1 MALVYEALYALRDTH
16 PPLQARLLA
25 VCARAEAALGRRGP
39 AVALSERAVDLAQG
53 CSEARALLDAL
64 MAKRLSLHVPQDAAR
79 ARDVSSE
86 IVKRAGEMGARPL
99 IFAAYETR
107 IAALLTLGEIA
118 AADRDIAAA
127 SEIAAR
133 LRAPA
138 YDYAAAR
145 LRFGRALGGGEL
157 ERARPLLGE
166 MLRAGQEA
174 EDPDVASAQRIAEF
188 WLLHAEGRAEL
199 GRGTVE
205 ALCTQGGTLNPA
217 AHAFAAS
224 YWASLGERAHCAEHF
239 EQAAAQDFE
248 DLPIDDD
255 WPWNIA
261 TCAEVCAQLQDTR
274 RAGRLH
280 SLLSGYAS
288 INVTS
293 SLCGYRGS
301 AEHWLGALAL
311 VLGDPRAA
319 WGHFERAIEFNRRIG
334 ATTALVLTQ
343 HRYGTALQ
351 HGTPEERDH
360 GRALL
365 ESARKTAEGR
375 RIGVLRHADLAQK
388 I

>member
-25 VCARAEAALGRRGP
+25 VCARAEATLGRRGP
-39 AVALSERAVDLAQG
+39 AVALSERAVDLAQD
-53 CSEARALLDAL
+53 CSDARALLDAL

-86 IVKRAGEMGARPL
+86 IVARAGEMGARPL
-99 IFAAYETR
+99 IFAAYEAR

-127 SEIAAR
+127 SKIAAR

-138 YDYAAAR
+138 YDYAAVR
-145 LRFGRALGGGEL
+145 LRLGRALGGGDLAE
-157 ERARPLLGE
+157 ARPLLDE

-174 EDPDVASAQRIAEF
+174 EDPDAASAHRITEM
-188 WLLHAEGRAEL
+188 WLLRAEGHAELA
-199 GRGTVE
+199 RGTIE
-205 ALCTQGGTLNPA
+205 ALCERGAQLNPA

-224 YWASLGERAHCAEHF
+224 YWASLGEREHCAEHF

-248 DLPIDDD
+248 DVAIDDD

-261 TCAEVCAQLQDTR
+261 TCAEVCAQLQDVR
-274 RAGRLH
+274 RASRLH
-280 SLLSGYAS
+280 SMLAGYAS

-293 SLCGYRGS
+293 SLGGYRGS
-301 AEHWLGALAL
+301 AEHWLGSLAL
-311 VLGDPRAA
+311 VLGDPLAA
-319 WGHFERAIEFNRRIG
+319 WAHFERALDFNRRIG
-334 ATTALVLTQ
+334 ATTALLLTQ
-343 HRYGTALQ
+343 HKYGSALER
-351 HGTPEERDH
+351 GTPEQRAR

-365 ESARKTAEGR
+365 EAARKTAEQR
-375 RIGVLRHADLAQK
+375 KIGALRHADLAGQ